1 MLSLLTKQHHGFS
14 LIFPFLQAFTI
25 MAGPFAALW
34 MPVHLCAEVLRV
46 CCDRRFYPDT
56 GHLLLSAGL
65 DGKIKIWDV
74 FGNGKCMRTYL
85 GHSKV
90 CPVPR
95 HACSVSPCTSW
106 APCLLWMPE

>member
-1 MLSLLTKQHHGFS
+1 MKGF
-14 LIFPFLQAFTI
+14 
-25 MAGPFAALW
+25 FAALQ

-90 CPVPR
+90 CTLLW
-95 HACSVSPCTSW
+95 HACSMSPCTLW
-106 APCLLWMPE
+106 ALCLL